1 MANPNMFLSAPIPGQ
16 SLTIEPGSVPWEN
29 PPQYT
34 KLEDVV
40 KYYTDKLDDPELI
53 MDVLE
58 VVKRDI
64 PILTMVNTITKASLM
79 QGVHTVDV
87 GFLVTPILVEMI
99 KTIAELNDVSYVV
112 SSNEK
117 NKKDRVDPRV
127 IKELIEDMK
136 KSNTSQPIPEEEKP
150 SAKGLM
156 ARGEK

>member
-1 MANPNMFLSAPIPGQ
+1 MANPNVFLSAPIPGQ
-16 SLTIEPGSVPWEN
+16 SLTVEPGSVPWEQ

-40 KYYTDKLDDPELI
+40 KFYTDKIDDPELI
-53 MDVLE
+53 MDILE

-64 PILTMVNTITKASLM
+64 PILTLVNTITKTALM
-79 QGVHTVDV
+79 QGSHTVDV

-99 KTIAELNDVSYVV
+99 KTIAELNDVPYVI
-112 SSNEK
+112 SATEK
-117 NKKDRVDPRV
+117 SKRNKVDPRV

-136 KSNTSQPIPEEEKP
+136 KNVPTTPEPEAEKP

-156 ARGEK
+156 ARGDK